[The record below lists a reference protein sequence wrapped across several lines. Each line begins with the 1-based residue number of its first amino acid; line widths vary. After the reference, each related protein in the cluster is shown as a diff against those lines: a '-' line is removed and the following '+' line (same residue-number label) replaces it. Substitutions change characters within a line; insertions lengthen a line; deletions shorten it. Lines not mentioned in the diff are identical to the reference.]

1 LATYLDLHPN
11 QNRLEHE
18 NPYGKRE
25 NSIGGSTRNDAFEV
39 GGFVEHTRAQQIGS
53 ARLRFVAEVRATELR
68 SGREIWGETAN
79 LSKGGCY
86 VSTRE
91 PFSQGTLLAIEIRH
105 HGVHFLTD
113 AMVAFNLESNGMGL
127 SFLNVPANELPT
139 LEQWLSSA
147 RGERPAGASR

>member
-1 LATYLDLHPN
+1 MACRIIRSVEGPA
-11 QNRLEHE
+11 RR
-18 NPYGKRE
+18 PSKGR
-25 NSIGGSTRNDAFEV
+25 GS
-39 GGFVEHTRAQQIGS
+39 VEHARAQQIGS
-53 ARLRFVAEVRATELR
+53 DRLAFAAEIRATELH

-86 VSTRE
+86 VRTRE

-113 AMVAFNLESNGMGL
+113 AMVAYTLKSNGMGL
-127 SFLNVPANELPT
+127 SFLNVPANELPI

-147 RGERPAGASR
+147 GGKRPAEASRRATE